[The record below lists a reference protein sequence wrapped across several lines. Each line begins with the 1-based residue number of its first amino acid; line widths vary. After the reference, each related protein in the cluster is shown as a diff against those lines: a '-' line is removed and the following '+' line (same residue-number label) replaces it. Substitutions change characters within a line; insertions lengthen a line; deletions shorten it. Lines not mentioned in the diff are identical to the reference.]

1 MLSLKESITPP
12 ATIGV
17 LGGGQLGRMFA
28 QSAQAMGYAVWV
40 LDPDANSPAGQLANK
55 HICAAYDDADALEL
69 LKNNCAAIT
78 TEFENVPADVL
89 RQLGQVVPV
98 APSGDAGAI
107 AQDRI
112 VE

>member
-12 ATIGV
+12 ATLGV

-28 QSAQAMGYAVWV
+28 QSAQSMGYAVWV
-40 LDPDANSPAGQLANK
+40 LDPDPNSPAGQLANR
-55 HICAAYDDADALEL
+55 HICAPYDDAQTLKL
-69 LKNNCAAIT
+69 LAENCAAIT

-98 APSGDAGAI
+98 APSGDAVA
-107 AQDRI
+107 
-112 VE
+112 